1 MLFYVLY
8 FENVQIVVLAMSEEM
23 LYFFAI
29 FASAYVMKIFL
40 AVEFVGSSVRA
51 LTEIV
56 IGIL

>member
-1 MLFYVLY
+1 MLLYVLY

-23 LYFFAI
+23 LYFFTI

-40 AVEFVGSSVRA
+40 AVKFVGSSVRA